1 MNGAAGYQLDYS
13 VNKNFTSA
21 KTKEAKASAKTKT
34 LTGLK
39 AGKKYYVRVRA
50 YKKNGKSKICGSYSK
65 VKYVKVKK

>member
-1 MNGAAGYQLDYS
+1 
-13 VNKNFTSA
+13 FTSA

-50 YKKNGKSKICGSYSK
+50 YSLDSMGNRIYGAYSMVKSIEAKA
-65 VKYVKVKK
+65 